1 MIFLRTNKVET
12 GAGVDNS
19 YLNRA
24 HHVARNYRGFTLV
37 ELLMVI
43 ALIGI
48 LATLA
53 LVNISEFRN
62 SARISRCVGELR
74 GLEKDI
80 ISFATEK
87 GDYPNDLVVLGSSV
101 TTDPWGRPY
110 VYNKTVSRT
119 FIELLN
125 SDFDLY
131 SVGIDGATAAES
143 SDPDALD
150 DIIRANDGAFCG
162 ISKKFA
168 LP

>member
-1 MIFLRTNKVET
+1 MEINSDVGKVSLT
-12 GAGVDNS
+12 
-19 YLNRA
+19 RA
-24 HHVARNYRGFTLV
+24 HQKATNFRGFTLV

-53 LVNISEFRN
+53 IVNITEFKN
-62 SARISRCVGELR
+62 SARISRCAGELR

-87 GDYPNDLVVLGSSV
+87 GDYPTDLTVLASSIV
-101 TTDPWGRPY
+101 SDPWGRPY
-110 VYNKTVSRT
+110 VYKKTADMLRT
-119 FIELLN
+119 WIGEPLN

-131 SVGIDGATAAES
+131 SIGIDHLTADEITDA
-143 SDPDALD
+143 DALD

-162 ISKKFA
+162 SSKKFA